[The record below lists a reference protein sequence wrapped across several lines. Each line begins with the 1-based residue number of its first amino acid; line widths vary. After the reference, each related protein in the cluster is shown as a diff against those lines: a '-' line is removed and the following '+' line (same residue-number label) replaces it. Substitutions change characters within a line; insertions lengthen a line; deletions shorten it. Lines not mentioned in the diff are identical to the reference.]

1 MKGEKGQVLLLII
14 LLSATLLA
22 IAGGIFFESLV
33 QTQVTKIQEESIRA
47 LKAAEGLAE
56 QALQQGSGTVVL
68 DSNQLNLS
76 GASGKAEVVSSV
88 SNIFTT
94 PLLARNEQYTF
105 YFYDY
110 ASGNIGAA
118 LTPTMKIEPEVNIC
132 DSNSFVVE
140 LTFVNLSDNSF
151 SRDVVGCPGESLA
164 TKTFGTS
171 FTSPASHLVILRIL
185 ASNSDFPGTK
195 LVLTRLDVD
204 PVTGNYLVWPAQG
217 KTVVSTVRTASGVT
231 KTIRVFQSYPQIPA
245 SFFVTKFN

>member
-1 MKGEKGQVLLLII
+1 MRGEKGQVLLLIV

-68 DSNQLNLS
+68 DSNKLNLP
-76 GASGKAEVVSSV
+76 GASGKAEVVSSL
-88 SNIFTT
+88 SNVFTT
-94 PLLARNEQYTF
+94 PLLAKDEQYTF

-110 ASGNIGAA
+110 ASGNIGPA
-118 LTPTMKIEPEVNIC
+118 LTPTMKIAPEVDIC

-140 LTFVNLSDNSF
+140 LTFVDLSNESF
-151 SRDVVGCPGESLA
+151 SRDVVGCPDKSIA
-164 TKTFGTS
+164 TKTFGTP
-171 FTSPASHLVILRIL
+171 FTAPASHVVILRVL
-185 ASNSDFPGTK
+185 SESSNFPGTK

-204 PVTGNYLVWPAQG
+204 PATGDYLVWPAQG
-217 KTVVSTVRTASGVT
+217 KTVVSTVRTASGVK